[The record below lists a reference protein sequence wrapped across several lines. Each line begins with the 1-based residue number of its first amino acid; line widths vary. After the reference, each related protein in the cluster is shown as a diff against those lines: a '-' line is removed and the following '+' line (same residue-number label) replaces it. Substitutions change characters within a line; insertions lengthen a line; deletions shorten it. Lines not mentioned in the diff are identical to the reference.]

1 MLKNFWNKLTNP
13 YKPEIHIGI
22 TREKIVL
29 VNSIMLFCTLATLTY
44 LLKYTF
50 LENYEFSLFIL
61 FCFTI
66 AITLLLSL
74 RTKYAK
80 AVMIAFGIFINLE
93 VFIISIAAGYES
105 GTYFQLLPL
114 ASGAFIF
121 FEANE
126 RKKQIIFSSLSIL
139 LLTISVNKDVLGL
152 KIEFH
157 TNIQNPQEA
166 SVNLGI
172 AMLANIHSIYVITKT
187 LYKSN
192 KTIIQQKK
200 SISTLVE
207 NIDYSIW
214 HIDEKFNLIQKNSA
228 FDRTCIKLFGRIIEQ
243 GQNIFDFYKLKNS
256 FKEVNPH
263 NWKDNFTRAFNGEKV
278 MIQTQISSKEETI
291 WAEIE
296 ITPIENNG
304 RINGALILYRDI
316 TTIKNQELKLKKSIE
331 QNRKLSLVASSS
343 NYGILILDT
352 NRNIDWANPA
362 FETTFKFQTD
372 EIKGLNIESIL
383 SGKLTNTKINNLL
396 NENTLNNSKHK
407 VEIILYKKDKSP
419 IDCTLNISTLQNTEG
434 EIESYIIIIDD
445 ITNQKIASDQLQLL
459 LSHSKKINQQL
470 QNRDIKLNETI
481 KELNKQSWDL
491 KKSESKLLQQNGQLA
506 QINAEFKKSTLQL
519 LEQNETI
526 VSKNNQLEQIKNVLA
541 LKAEEL
547 ERSIKFKSEFLANMS
562 HELRTP
568 LNSII
573 ILSRLL
579 YENKDQSLTENQ
591 KEYAKV
597 VHKSGSDLL
606 ELINDILDL
615 SKIESGNFEL
625 EKTNCNLDAIIQEN
639 YDQFKQIS
647 IQNNIEFSVTNNVI
661 GKVVLAT
668 DQFRLSQIIKNLLS
682 NAFKF
687 TKKNGLVEIIVELN
701 NKELSIS
708 IRDNGIGI
716 PEDKQKIIFESFK
729 QIDGSI
735 SRKFGGTGLGLS
747 ISKELAILLGG
758 SLQLRCS
765 SNEGSI
771 FTFSL
776 PIEQIENYDNSLNQ
790 TLLLTTSI
798 KGLIIENDPNCAT
811 ILQNKILELG
821 LQTIICNDPNNAII
835 SINQTIPSIVIYGPS
850 ISPEIQEQINK
861 KLEIH
866 ASNLDLIIYSITN
879 ENNDNTFK
887 VGLQEINLIIKDLLN
902 EKSKVALIEDSG
914 KESVVIKTILDRNNI
929 EYDIY
934 TTISDVAINVY
945 KKKYDCII
953 LDINLPDSYGIE
965 ILNKLKEN
973 IQYNNPIIVSSGRD
987 LNPTEIELLKEY
999 ECSYV
1004 NKSSESIVNVI
1015 EEKISFLKKLKTNNQ
1030 KKQIKPNLK
1039 QKNSFAG
1046 KKILIVDDDTRN
1058 IYAIKSLFEEM
1069 EVNLITACNGKN
1081 AIEILENTSDIDL
1094 ILMDVMMPEM
1104 NGYEATRIIR
1114 SKKAYKDLPIIA
1126 LTAKAMEEDRINS
1139 LEAGMNEHITKPV
1152 YSTQLFSI
1160 LNNLFQ

>member
-1 MLKNFWNKLTNP
+1 MLKNYWNKIIDP

-29 VNSIMLFCTLATLTY
+29 VNSIMLFCTLATFTY
-44 LLKYTF
+44 LVKYTF
-50 LENYEFSLFIL
+50 LENYEFSLFLL

-139 LLTISVNKDVLGL
+139 LLTISVNKDALGL

-157 TNIQNPQEA
+157 TNLQNPQEA

-172 AMLANIHSIYVITKT
+172 AMLANIHSIYIITKT

-243 GQNIFDFYKLKNS
+243 GQNIFDYYKSKNS
-256 FKEVNPH
+256 FREVNPH
-263 NWKDNFTRAFNGEKV
+263 NWKEKFTRAFNGEKV
-278 MIQTQISSKEETI
+278 MIQTQISSKDETI
-291 WAEIE
+291 WAEVE

-304 RINGALILYRDI
+304 KINGALILYRDI
-316 TTIKNQELKLKKSIE
+316 TIIKNQELDLKKSIE
-331 QNRKLSLVASSS
+331 QNRKLSLVASSI
-343 NYGILILDT
+343 NYSILILDA
-352 NRNIDWANPA
+352 NKNINWANPA
-362 FETTFKFQTD
+362 FETTFKLKTN

-383 SGKLTNTKINNLL
+383 SGDLSNTKINNLL
-396 NENTLNNSKHK
+396 SENIKNNSNNK

-419 IDCTLNISTLQNTEG
+419 INCNVNISTLQNTEG
-434 EIESYIIIIDD
+434 EVESYIIIIDD
-445 ITNQKIASDQLQLL
+445 ITNQKIASDQLQQL

-470 QNRDIKLNETI
+470 QNRDIKLHETI

-491 KKSESKLLQQNGQLA
+491 KRSESKLLQQNGQLE

-526 VSKNNQLEQIKNVLA
+526 VTKNNQLEQIRNVLA
-541 LKAEEL
+541 LKAEQL
-547 ERSIKFKSEFLANMS
+547 EKSIKFKSEFLANMS

-579 YENKDQSLTENQ
+579 YENKEKSMTENQ

-597 VHKSGSDLL
+597 VQKSGSDLL

-615 SKIESGNFEL
+615 SKIESGNFEI
-625 EKTNCNLDAIIQEN
+625 EKTNCNLDDIIQDN
-639 YDQFKQIS
+639 YDLFKQIS
-647 IQNNIEFSVTNNVI
+647 IQNNIEFTVKNNLF
-661 GKVVLAT
+661 GKVILAT
-668 DQFRLSQIIKNLLS
+668 DPFRLSQVIKNLLS

-687 TKKNGLVEIIVELN
+687 TKKNGIVEIIVELN
-701 NKELSIS
+701 NMELSIS

-716 PEDKQKIIFESFK
+716 PADKQKLIFESFK
-729 QIDGSI
+729 QIDGST

-758 SLQLRCS
+758 SLYLRS
-765 SNEGSI
+765 SSDEGSI

-776 PIEQIENYDNSLNQ
+776 PIENIVNYDINLNKKILHSS
-790 TLLLTTSI
+790 TI
-798 KGLIIENDPNCAT
+798 KGLIIENDPTYAT

-821 LQTIICNDPNNAII
+821 LQTIICHNPKNAII
-835 SINQTIPSIVIYGPS
+835 SINQTMPNIVIYGPS
-850 ISPEIQEQINK
+850 IPLETQEIINK

-866 ASNLDLIIYSITN
+866 ADNLDIIFYTITN
-879 ENNDNTFK
+879 ENNDNTFQVSFQK
-887 VGLQEINLIIKDLLN
+887 IKQIVSDLLD
-902 EKSKVALIEDSG
+902 EKNKVAIIGDS
-914 KESVVIKTILDRNNI
+914 EEQILVIKNLLERNNI
-929 EYDIY
+929 AYDLY
-934 TTISDVAINVY
+934 QTVSDITINVY

-953 LDINLPDSYGIE
+953 LDRNLPNSDGFE
-965 ILNKLKEN
+965 ILKKLKEN
-973 IQYNNPIIVSSGRD
+973 NRHTNIPIIVSTGID
-987 LNPTEIELLKEY
+987 LNPVEKELLKEY
-999 ECSYV
+999 ASLYV
-1004 NKSSESIVNVI
+1004 KKSNETLVNVI
-1015 EEKISFLKKLKTNNQ
+1015 EETISFIKNIKTEKQAELKPDVKE
-1030 KKQIKPNLK
+1030 
-1039 QKNSFAG
+1039 KNSFAG
-1046 KKILIVDDDTRN
+1046 KKILIVDDDARN

-1069 EVNLITACNGKN
+1069 EVNLITAYNGKN
-1081 AIEILENTSDIDL
+1081 AIEILQNTSGIDL

-1114 SKKAYKDLPIIA
+1114 SNKAYKDLPIIA
-1126 LTAKAMEEDRINS
+1126 LTAKAMKEDRINS